1 MSEKQTLAIEQFVAI
16 LEEQRNKVK
25 TELKT
30 LMSELE
36 IDLGVIK
43 TGKEKI
49 SEKEF
54 LLAEIDKTIKIYELE

>member
-1 MSEKQTLAIEQFVAI
+1 
-16 LEEQRNKVK
+16 
-25 TELKT
+25 
-30 LMSELE
+30 MSELE

>member
-16 LEEQRNKVK
+16 LEEQRAKVK
-25 TELKT
+25 TDLKT

>member
-1 MSEKQTLAIEQFVAI
+1 MSDKQTLAIEQFVAI